1 MGEAKGVVKMASR
14 SAAVLTSGSANA
26 AKLFVAALA
35 FTSAY
40 VGFSAHSAA
49 GGPPAAVKTI
59 TLSAREVPVAEE
71 LAPAAQ
77 PGKVTLEGPAG
88 ACSGPLVARSVLVSP
103 EPGRSVHYGWKLA
116 RWSPATKSWR
126 TYLVDYD
133 GFVGAEETVEWEL
146 GLSGDP
152 GWYRVELSAKGV
164 RTVTSDRFQVS
175 C

>member
-1 MGEAKGVVKMASR
+1 MASR
-14 SAAVLTSGSANA
+14 SAAVLASGTANA

-40 VGFSAHSAA
+40 LGFSAYSAA
-49 GGPPAAVKTI
+49 DDAPAAVTTI
-59 TLSAREVPVAEE
+59 TLSAREMPVAEE
-71 LAPAAQ
+71 LAPAAR
-77 PGKVTLEGPAG
+77 PGEVTLGGPAG
-88 ACSGPLVARSVLVSP
+88 ACSGPLVARSVLLSP

-133 GFVGAEETVEWEL
+133 GFVGAAQTVEWRPEI
-146 GLSGDP
+146 SGDP

-164 RTVTSDRFQVS
+164 RTVTSDRFRVS

>member
-1 MGEAKGVVKMASR
+1 MASR
-14 SAAVLTSGSANA
+14 SAAVLASGTANA

-40 VGFSAHSAA
+40 IGFSAYSAA
-49 GGPPAAVKTI
+49 GDTPAAVTTI

-71 LAPAAQ
+71 LAPVAEELAPAAQ
-77 PGKVTLEGPAG
+77 PGEVTLGGLAG

-103 EPGRSVHYGWKLA
+103 EPGRSVHYGWKLT
-116 RWSPATKSWR
+116 RWSPSTKSWR

-133 GFVGAEETVEWEL
+133 GFMGAAETVEWRPEI
-146 GLSGDP
+146 SGDP
-152 GWYRVELSAKGV
+152 GWYRVELSAKGLK
-164 RTVTSDRFQVS
+164 TVTSDRFQVS

>member
-1 MGEAKGVVKMASR
+1 MGEAKGVLNMASR
-14 SAAVLTSGSANA
+14 SAAVLASGTANA

-40 VGFSAHSAA
+40 IGFSAYSAA
-49 GGPPAAVKTI
+49 DGAPPAVKTI
-59 TLSAREVPVAEE
+59 TLSARETPVAEE
-71 LAPAAQ
+71 LAPAAR
-77 PGKVTLEGPAG
+77 PGEVTLGGPAG
-88 ACSGPLVARSVLVSP
+88 TCSGPLVARSVLLSP

-133 GFVGAEETVEWEL
+133 GFVGAEQTVEWRPEI
-146 GLSGDP
+146 SGDP

-164 RTVTSDRFQVS
+164 RTVTSDRFRVS

>member
-1 MGEAKGVVKMASR
+1 MASR
-14 SAAVLTSGSANA
+14 SAAVLASGTTNA
-26 AKLFVAALA
+26 AKLIVAALA

-40 VGFSAHSAA
+40 IGFSAYSAA
-49 GGPPAAVKTI
+49 DGAPAAVTTI

-77 PGKVTLEGPAG
+77 PGQVTLGDLAG

-116 RWSPATKSWR
+116 RWSPSTKSWR

-133 GFVGAEETVEWEL
+133 GFVGAAQTVEWRPE
-146 GLSGDP
+146 LSGDP

-164 RTVTSDRFQVS
+164 KTVTSDRFQVS